1 MAERGEIGG
10 KKWVFRCKKRVIR
23 LEKFRA
29 YNQTR
34 KVKWC
39 KMQVV
44 CLKTDNLEDV
54 KGYKKCRF
62 TYFMASIFAR
72 MVRKLVRYCKIKDN
86 NLSF

>member
-1 MAERGEIGG
+1 MPEKGEIGG
-10 KKWVFRCKKRVIR
+10 KKWVFRCKKRVIG

-44 CLKTDNLEDV
+44 CLKTDNLKDV
-54 KGYKKCRF
+54 KG
-62 TYFMASIFAR
+62 
-72 MVRKLVRYCKIKDN
+72 
-86 NLSF
+86 